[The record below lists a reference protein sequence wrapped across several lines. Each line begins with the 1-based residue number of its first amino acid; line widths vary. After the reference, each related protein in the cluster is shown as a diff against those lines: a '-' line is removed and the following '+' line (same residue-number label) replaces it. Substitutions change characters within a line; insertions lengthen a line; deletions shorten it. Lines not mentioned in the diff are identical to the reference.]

1 LKLLGT
7 SESGSSVARNPAME
21 GLSEKLTGSSVKFK
35 SCMSAA
41 VDASVLGTLLVVSIA
56 SPGQHHLL
64 NHPVQQLE
72 RTDRSAP
79 DSRPTAGGVTPAPQ
93 QTEQLPADLLK
104 GLHYLHTIDLTDNE
118 LQEIPAHVF
127 HHAPLLNL
135 VLKDN
140 RIFSIHPDCLPNNSN
155 ITWLDL
161 SGNHLIKFP
170 MAQLQSLSH
179 LKVLHLSQNKLEELP
194 VGCLIAHPALERLHV
209 DQNKIQSLDVK
220 GFCCSGNLTHILL
233 QKNRLDSLP
242 PTVFQGLKR
251 LEYMDLSDN
260 RLQFLLSGTLDINTS
275 WVELTFN
282 PWHCD
287 AKKEYLWRKLT
298 MESLQSEPKCTTPE
312 NLKDCVIATLTRKE
326 MGLPE

>member
-1 LKLLGT
+1 MNSWLMHALTMTGVFCCRDALSCPTRCTCHFSAKTTEADARLSLFPGDGLPGNTTSLTIQFSNLSVLTAQHLTAVPLLEELHLPPNKL
-7 SESGSSVARNPAME
+7 SN
-21 GLSEKLTGSSVKFK
+21 LTG
-35 SCMSAA
+35 
-41 VDASVLGTLLVVSIA
+41 
-56 SPGQHHLL
+56 
-64 NHPVQQLE
+64 E
-72 RTDRSAP
+72 
-79 DSRPTAGGVTPAPQ
+79 
-93 QTEQLPADLLK
+93 
-104 GLHYLHTIDLTDNE
+104 YNE

-140 RIFSIHPDCLPNNSN
+140 CIFSIHPDCLPNNSN

-161 SGNHLIKFP
+161 SRNHLIKFP